1 MKELQAVSWIIFFN
15 TVIKEIFNLYMP
27 KSSFVSDY
35 GFLYILLLLQLLY
48 MGVTGIYLLWKTY
61 QEDQIIPFP
70 ITEDC
75 ITNFEVA
82 IIMPTSM
89 THFYSYLSR
98 LRDCN
103 EALIMFGLHAD
114 IRLYMRMVD
123 QQDFYTEDEIR
134 Q

>member
-1 MKELQAVSWIIFFN
+1 M
-15 TVIKEIFNLYMP
+15 
-27 KSSFVSDY
+27 
-35 GFLYILLLLQLLY
+35 Y
-48 MGVTGIYLLWKTY
+48 MGVSGIYLIWKTY

-98 LRDCN
+98 LPDCN

-114 IRLYMRMVD
+114 IRLYMRMID
-123 QQDFYTEDEIR
+123 PKDEEYT
-134 Q
+134 